1 MLGNKP
7 SDLPEFVMN
16 TSDLYKDE
24 TITDT
29 KVGSIRCLTPIK
41 PDGTPDDSRPVLY
54 AGQAQL
60 MTPAGVLPINFE
72 LDAKNLAEAV
82 EMFSEAAKQGV
93 QDTFKK
99 LEEMRRE
106 AASQIVVPGQEN
118 AAGAPGSNIFM
129 P

>member
-1 MLGNKP
+1 MLGNTP
-7 SDLPEFVMN
+7 QDLPDFVME
-16 TSDLYKDE
+16 TSELYKDE

-41 PDGTPDDSRPVLY
+41 ADGSIDDSRPTIF

-72 LDAKNLAEAV
+72 LDAKNLEEAV
-82 EMFSEAAKQGV
+82 EMFADAAKQGV